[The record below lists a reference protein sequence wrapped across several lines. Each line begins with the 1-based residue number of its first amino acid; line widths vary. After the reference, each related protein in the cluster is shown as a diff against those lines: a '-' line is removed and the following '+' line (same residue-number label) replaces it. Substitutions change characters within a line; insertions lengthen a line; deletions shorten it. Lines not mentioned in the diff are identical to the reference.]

1 MYHYIIILSTDSV
14 NYFVIKSS
22 KGAWDKNHFG
32 FLLHAQKLINGG
44 NRSNSFGNK
53 PKFSKIIEQFSEIP
67 SYFSE
72 LNTSVP
78 TSLLFFIHLF
88 RGLLQRLLIL
98 QGVFLD
104 KQSMLKN
111 ATPHHLCQNNL
122 AVIPKPIMLLM
133 FLFPVT

>member
-1 MYHYIIILSTDSV
+1 MGQKSLWIFAPRSKTNKRREQKQHY
-14 NYFVIKSS
+14 
-22 KGAWDKNHFG
+22 A
-32 FLLHAQKLINGG
+32 LL
-44 NRSNSFGNK
+44 RSQQLLRAKALRVEGPSEISRNS
-53 PKFSKIIEQFSEIP
+53 PKIIEQFSEIP

-88 RGLLQRLLIL
+88 RVLLQRLLIL

-111 ATPHHLCQNNL
+111 ATPHHLC
-122 AVIPKPIMLLM
+122 
-133 FLFPVT
+133 